1 MPMSTFRS
9 ILCACVLSV
18 VCFSAGAQVFPSGP
32 IRLIVPFA
40 AGGGN
45 DFLARIIAEESR
57 KSWNQ
62 PVIVEN
68 KPGAGG
74 NIGAEFVAR
83 SAPDGH
89 TLLLG
94 TNTLTMAPFITAA
107 MPFDV
112 QKDLAPVAMFV
123 ATPFVVVVN
132 PELPVKSIAEMI
144 AYAKTNP
151 NKLSYGTPG
160 VGTPH
165 HLGTELFKSMTGITM
180 VHVPYRGGQP
190 AVTDLIAGRVQVMW
204 LTINAAIP
212 QLKAGKLRAIAVAE
226 PTRLPSMPDLPTVAE
241 SLPGYEVSAWY
252 AIFAPSGTPP
262 GIIAQVSTEVQR
274 IFSDPAVLAR
284 LTPIGYKKA
293 TAGPEPLAETIA
305 RDLKLWEKV
314 VREAGIEKQ

>member
-1 MPMSTFRS
+1 MPAFRS
-9 ILCACVLSV
+9 ILRVLGLSV
-18 VCFSAGAQVFPSGP
+18 VCFSAHAQAFPNGP

-57 KSWNQ
+57 KTWNQ

-74 NIGAEFVAR
+74 NIGADFVAK

-94 TNTLTMAPFITAA
+94 TNTLTMAPFITKA

-123 ATPFVVVVN
+123 ATPFVVVVH

-144 AYAKTNP
+144 AYAKANP
-151 NKLSYGTPG
+151 NKLSYATPG

-165 HLGTELFKSMTGITM
+165 HLGVELFKAMTGVSM
-180 VHVPYRGGQP
+180 VHVPYRGGLP
-190 AVTDLIAGRVQVMW
+190 AVTDLLAGRVQVMW

-212 QLKAGKLRAIAVAE
+212 HLKAGKLHGIAVAE
-226 PTRLPSMPDLPTVAE
+226 PVRLPSMKDLPTVAE
-241 SLPGYEVSAWY
+241 TVPGYEVSAWY
-252 AIFAPSGTPP
+252 AIFAPGGTAP
-262 GIIAQVSTEVQR
+262 GIVAQVSAEVQR
-274 IFSDPAVLAR
+274 IFSDPKVLAR
-284 LTPIGYKKA
+284 LAPLGYEKA
-293 TAGPEPLAETIA
+293 TLGPGPLADRIA
-305 RDLKLWEKV
+305 KDLTLWEKV